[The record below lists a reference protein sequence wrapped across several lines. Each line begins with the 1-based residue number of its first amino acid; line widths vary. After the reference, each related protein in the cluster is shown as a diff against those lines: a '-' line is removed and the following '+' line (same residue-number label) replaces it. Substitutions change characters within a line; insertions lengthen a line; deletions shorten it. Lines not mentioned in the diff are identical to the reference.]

1 MSSVQFCEF
10 GKSDTV
16 SIYWGNNSQTDTTA
30 PPERNAR
37 IIAIRKEKSR
47 DAARSRRG
55 KENYEF
61 YELAKMLPL
70 PGAIT
75 SQLDKASII
84 RLTISYLRMRDFATQ
99 GDPPW
104 NVIREIPPNTSVLQK
119 DFKMPRRRSASV
131 IATEVFEHH
140 LGSHLLQS
148 LDGFLF
154 ALTSDGR
161 FLYVSETVSI
171 YLGLSQVEL
180 TGSSVFDY
188 VHPADHAEL
197 AEQLGMKLPPK
208 TSGSSAEGGSG
219 SGSSAAS
226 TPTVSSPHT
235 PQQGM
240 TMTMSADHR
249 YERGFFLRM
258 KSTLTKRGVH
268 IKSSGYKVVQISG
281 RLRPRMILT
290 HTQRQPVTIIGFV
303 ALAHSLPS
311 PNINEIRMEC
321 EMFVSKA
328 NLDMKISFCEPRI
341 NHYMDLTPSDVLG
354 KSVYD
359 FLHAEDVAEM
369 RTSHFDLLNKGQV
382 VTKYFRWMTKSG
394 GYIWI
399 QTSATIT
406 STKNTNERL
415 VVCINYILSQVEY
428 KNCVMDISQLPN
440 RPTDETSESSNTS
453 ESEADSS
460 SDSDEEADPKE
471 SSHNSDDSENR
482 DHGSKRRNH
491 STQNKHTSKKGK
503 KRAKGPGG
511 KGAKKQKY
519 EQRQHRDIGD
529 TKVITAVKQ
538 HVLVNSEEPKV
549 NDVAE
554 EMEEKVS
561 KGTQQS
567 ERTDVISEDSIK
579 RRGRPRKRKVIQH
592 VNSCNSRESSTGAG
606 SSDVAP
612 HIEGA
617 KTSPPITNDQNPC
630 IPSPQFDNGIGVK
643 SERQE
648 TDFQLESWDNPP
660 NREITR
666 EQATLLDTPDSP
678 FTRNQSLHRNINQS
692 PVSQSPMSI
701 HDIPKSPFQKTSSI
715 SSPSTGVP
723 ESVLTPPATE
733 TTKSGFVLPPV
744 SSLTPSVINITHN
757 DSHHP
762 LNPPTSLSPMET
774 SKDNQPSSETVT
786 SISAIASAHAS
797 LLANLTPQA
806 AKESVIN
813 IHPHVLTTDSVTT
826 AYAGMPYASYD
837 KYTYSP
843 YGTAMNLATHAAAYQ
858 GNHYSHV
865 SPYGNYTQS
874 QETPMDLTYG
884 SGYGSHMQIVRPEI
898 LQNVAKQQYLG
909 GAKSPYA
916 AFADAHDQ
924 LSKLH
929 SKSNADVSG
938 GGQQKV

>member
-1 MSSVQFCEF
+1 MAPAKKTK
-10 GKSDTV
+10 GPR
-16 SIYWGNNSQTDTTA
+16 GNNSQTDTV
-30 PPERNAR
+30 PERNAR

-61 YELAKMLPL
+61 YELAKLLPL

-104 NVIREIPPNTSVLQK
+104 NIIREIPPPNTSVLQK

-161 FLYVSETVSI
+161 FLYISETVSI

-180 TGSSVFDY
+180 TGSTVFDY
-188 VHPADHAEL
+188 VHPGDHAEL

-208 TSGSSAEGGSG
+208 ASSSTNTEATSG
-219 SGSSAAS
+219 SGSSSTAS
-226 TPTVSSPHT
+226 TPTVSSPQM
-235 PQQGM
+235 PQQVFSLTGM
-240 TMTMSADHR
+240 TMSMSADPC
-249 YERGFFLRM
+249 YERAFFLRM

-268 IKSSGYKVVQISG
+268 IKSSGFKVVQITG

-311 PNINEIRMEC
+311 PTINEIRMEGDQ
-321 EMFVSKA
+321 FVSKT
-328 NLDMKISFCEPRI
+328 NLDLKVSFCEPRI
-341 NHYMDLTPSDVLG
+341 NQYMDLTSSDVLG
-354 KSVYD
+354 KSFYD
-359 FLHAEDVAEM
+359 FLHAEDVAAM
-369 RTSHFDLLNKGQV
+369 RSSHFDLLTKGQV
-382 VTKYFRWMTKSG
+382 VTKYFRWITKTG
-394 GYIWI
+394 GYIWL

-406 STKNTNERL
+406 STKNTNERV
-415 VVCINYILSQVEY
+415 VVCINYILSPVEY
-428 KNCVMDISQLPN
+428 RNCVMDISQLPN
-440 RPTDETSESSNTS
+440 RPTDTSESSDTS

-460 SDSDEEADPKE
+460 SDSDENADAME
-471 SSHNSDDSENR
+471 SSNDSDNSGGANHR
-482 DHGSKRRNH
+482 SKRRNQT
-491 STQNKHTSKKGK
+491 TQNKHTARKRK
-503 KRAKGPGG
+503 KRPKGQRS
-511 KGAKKQKY
+511 KDAKKMKNDTP
-519 EQRQHRDIGD
+519 RQHGD
-529 TKVITAVKQ
+529 VGESDTSPINKIHAMA
-538 HVLVNSEEPKV
+538 NSDEIEHSGIDEENK
-549 NDVAE
+549 E
-554 EMEEKVS
+554 EMTS
-561 KGTQQS
+561 QNQQS
-567 ERTDVISEDSIK
+567 DRTELTNDESMK
-579 RRGRPRKRKVIQH
+579 KRGRPRKRKIIQH
-592 VNSCNSRESSTGAG
+592 VNSCDSRESSTGAG
-606 SSDVAP
+606 SCDVP
-612 HIEGA
+612 LHNDGA
-617 KTSPPITNDQNPC
+617 KNSPSMTNDQNPC
-630 IPSPQFDNGIGVK
+630 IPSPHFDNSLAVK

-666 EQATLLDTPDSP
+666 EQGTLLDTPDSP
-678 FTRNQSLHRNINQS
+678 FTRNHSVSSLHQSINQS
-692 PVSQSPMSI
+692 PVSQSPMSV

-715 SSPSTGVP
+715 SSPSTGIP
-723 ESVLTPPATE
+723 ESVLTPPATDIK
-733 TTKSGFVLPPV
+733 TGFVLPPV
-744 SSLTPSVINITHN
+744 SSLTASVINITHRN
-757 DSHHP
+757 DSQHIV
-762 LNPPTSLSPMET
+762 NPPTMTLSPMET
-774 SKDNQPSSETVT
+774 GKETQPSETAT

-826 AYAGMPYASYD
+826 AYAGMPYASYS

-843 YGTAMNLATHAAAYQ
+843 YGPTMNLATHAAYQ
-858 GNHYSHV
+858 GNHYGHM

-884 SGYGSHMQIVRPEI
+884 SGYGSHMQIVRPEV

-916 AFADAHDQ
+916 AFTDARDQ
-924 LSKLH
+924 LSKVH
-929 SKSNADVSG
+929 SKTSADVSG
-938 GGQQKV
+938 NSQQKV